1 MKLSF
6 LWIGRTR
13 DRRVAEMIDEYAGR
27 IRRYCRVEITE
38 LREAPHDAKRSPRER
53 NEREGAKIL
62 KALKPGTFRVAF
74 DERGRE
80 MTSEGFAVFLGRV
93 VEGTP
98 AGVTMILGGPY
109 GLSEA
114 VLEAAGQRLALS
126 RMTLTHE
133 MARLVALDQVYRAFT
148 ILRGESYHH

>member
-1 MKLSF
+1 MLSF

-38 LREAPHDAKRSPRER
+38 LREAPHDAKRSPGER

-62 KALKPGTFRVAF
+62 NALKPGTFRVAF

-133 MARLVALDQVYRAFT
+133 MARLVAIDQVYRAFT